1 MSPERKLS
9 PRLLELVKY
18 YGKTP
23 SAAEL
28 AVEREAHG
36 INAGIN
42 SYTTPAQAD
51 LLGQTLQLGSGV
63 RLLEVGAGSGWPGVY
78 LAKRTGCDV
87 VLTDVPAEGIRSALG
102 RAVRDGV
109 HSQCS
114 FAVASGSY
122 LPFRARYFD
131 AVVHTDVL

>member
-1 MSPERKLS
+1 MSQERKL
-9 PRLLELVKY
+9 PGRLSELFKY
-18 YGKTP
+18 YGRP
-23 SAAEL
+23 QSRSEL
-28 AVEREAHG
+28 AVEREVYG

-42 SYTTPAQAD
+42 SYTTPAQAG
-51 LLGQTLQLGSGV
+51 LLGETLGLGPGV

-87 VLTDVPAEGIRSALG
+87 VLSDVSAEGIRGALA
-102 RAVRDGV
+102 RAIRERVYAR
-109 HSQCS
+109 CS
-114 FAVASGSY
+114 FAVASGAH